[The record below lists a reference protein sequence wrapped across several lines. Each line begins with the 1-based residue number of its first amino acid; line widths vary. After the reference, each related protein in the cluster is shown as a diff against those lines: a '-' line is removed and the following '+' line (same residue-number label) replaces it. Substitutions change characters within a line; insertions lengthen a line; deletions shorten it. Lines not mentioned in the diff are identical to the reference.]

1 MSCIFQYFLENIL
14 QTVISYAIVVMKRGD
29 KLNERIRQLRKD
41 LKLTQTEFGNRLG
54 IKQTTVAGYETGGRV
69 PIDAVI
75 SLICRE
81 FNVNE
86 NWLRTGEGGNDNMY
100 IKNTP
105 YEIAYNRFGYI
116 MENSTPAK
124 KAALTMLLELLY
136 TVPDSTWNTIMEE
149 FEAVKKED

>member
-1 MSCIFQYFLENIL
+1 M
-14 QTVISYAIVVMKRGD
+14 
-29 KLNERIRQLRKD
+29 NERIRQLRKD

-86 NWLRTGEGGNDNMY
+86 NWLRTGEGGNENMY
-100 IKNTP
+100 VKATP
-105 YEIAYNRFGYI
+105 YQTAYNRFGYI
-116 MENSTPAK
+116 MENATPEK

-136 TVPDSTWNTIMEE
+136 TVPDNTWNTIMKE
-149 FEAVKKED
+149 FEAIKKED

>member
-1 MSCIFQYFLENIL
+1 M
-14 QTVISYAIVVMKRGD
+14 
-29 KLNERIRQLRKD
+29 NERIRQLRKE

-86 NWLRTGEGGNDNMY
+86 EWLRTGKGGDENKY
-100 IKNTP
+100 IQTTP
-105 YEIAYNRFGYI
+105 YQKAYNRFGYI
-116 MENSTPAK
+116 MENSPASK
-124 KAALTMLLELLY
+124 KAALSMLLELLY
-136 TVPDSTWNTIMEE
+136 TVPDDTWNSIMEE
-149 FEAVKKED
+149 FNELKKES